1 MTPPPDQNSVREF
14 EVELSCYF
22 CPSYNIIGTGIQ
34 IECVAD
40 EELDIGRETPSPQAT
55 HRQTEGPQLELQ
67 VPNQR
72 FAMSYR

>member
-1 MTPPPDQNSVREF
+1 MEIT
-14 EVELSCYF
+14 CYF
-22 CPSYNIIGTGIQ
+22 CQSYSIIGTGTL

-40 EELDIGRETPSPQAT
+40 EELDIRREAPSPEAT
-55 HRQTEGPQLELQ
+55 RCQTEEPQPELQ